1 MQDETIVDL
10 YWKRDES
17 AISETERKYGR
28 YLSKIAYNILSD
40 WEDSKETV
48 NDTYLKAWNSMPTH
62 KPSVLSTYLSIN
74 HKVIFDYLF
83 KSSYMPV

>member
-40 WEDSKETV
+40 
-48 NDTYLKAWNSMPTH
+48 
-62 KPSVLSTYLSIN
+62 
-74 HKVIFDYLF
+74 
-83 KSSYMPV
+83 